1 MALREIVT
9 VGDPILRKVSR
20 PVTEINDKIR
30 TLLDDMAET
39 MRFENRGVGLAAV
52 QVGILRR
59 IFVCDIGDES
69 GLLEFINPEIIRKS
83 GSVKSTEGC
92 LSVPNR
98 SGTVDRPEEITIRA
112 LDRYGK
118 EFELQAPG
126 FLAVCIC
133 HEYDHLEGILFID
146 KLTGDESND

>member
-20 PVTEINDKIR
+20 PVTEINDKIH

-59 IFVCDIGDES
+59 IFICDVGDES
-69 GLLEFINPEIIRKS
+69 GLLEFINPEIISKS
-83 GSVKSTEGC
+83 GSVQSNEGC
-92 LSVPNR
+92 LSVPGR
-98 SGTVDRPEEITIRA
+98 SGCVERPEELTIRA
-112 LDRYGK
+112 LDRNGK
-118 EFELQAPG
+118 EFELHATG

-133 HEYDHLEGILFID
+133 HEYDHLDGILFID
-146 KLTGDESND
+146 KLTGDESKD

>member
-1 MALREIVT
+1 M
-9 VGDPILRKVSR
+9 
-20 PVTEINDKIR
+20 
-30 TLLDDMAET
+30 
-39 MRFENRGVGLAAV
+39 
-52 QVGILRR
+52 
-59 IFVCDIGDES
+59 
-69 GLLEFINPEIIRKS
+69 
-83 GSVKSTEGC
+83 KSTEGC

-118 EFELQAPG
+118 EFELQATG

>member
-118 EFELQAPG
+118 EFELQATG

>member
-69 GLLEFINPEIIRKS
+69 GLLEFINPEIIR
-83 GSVKSTEGC
+83 
-92 LSVPNR
+92 
-98 SGTVDRPEEITIRA
+98 
-112 LDRYGK
+112 
-118 EFELQAPG
+118 
-126 FLAVCIC
+126 
-133 HEYDHLEGILFID
+133 
-146 KLTGDESND
+146 